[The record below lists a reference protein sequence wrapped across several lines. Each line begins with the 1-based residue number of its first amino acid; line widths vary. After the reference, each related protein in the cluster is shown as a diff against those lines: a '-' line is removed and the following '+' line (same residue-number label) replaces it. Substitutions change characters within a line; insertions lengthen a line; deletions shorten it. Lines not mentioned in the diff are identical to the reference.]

1 MKKNSMDL
9 PKLGGGFGTTG
20 VASGLMVGPQET
32 QEQLRPVLSTPL
44 LQVLVSCGILGA
56 VVALALRRGHGSVG
70 KTRLAASGPDSRPL
84 VCEEN
89 EEETCDV

>member
-1 MKKNSMDL
+1 MEALGPLSGANKQTKNISVVEVLTMRAQRYA
-9 PKLGGGFGTTG
+9 KIRTSCNSEG

-56 VVALALRRGHGSVG
+56 VLCSVLT
-70 KTRLAASGPDSRPL
+70 KR
-84 VCEEN
+84 
-89 EEETCDV
+89 